1 MKHKKLIAGI
11 VGIVLGVII
20 TFFIPTPHGLTHAGM
35 IVLASLVTANIFWI
49 FNVIPSF
56 ATGLLMLSSWVVLG
70 AVKFEVA
77 YQIFSTTTMWIII
90 GGLGLGAAATKTGLI
105 KRIALKIMTFFPA
118 NFRGQTLALFTAGT
132 IIAPMIPSAHPKTA
146 MSTPIAKGIS
156 NALGYKPFGKGSSGL
171 FLAALWGFFVTEASF
186 LSATAQNYAFKGLL
200 PAKAQAQLNWSNW
213 FIMMIPWTI
222 IILIGGYFLLT
233 FLFKPKDDKPVS
245 REFISKQLDEL
256 GPMSREEK
264 ITAAVILVA
273 IVFWILESV
282 FNIPAAVTAIIGV
295 SVLVALKVLTP
306 EDFKTRLSWNTIIFI
321 GTVMA
326 LGNVMQSAGLTTWLR
341 KILAPAISPIIG
353 NIYITV
359 IVLPIIIYLC
369 KFVVV
374 SLISTGTLITIGL
387 LPFFSQMSFSPAI
400 IAIIVTTSVNV
411 WLLSYMNAPILTGS
425 AAVQDSMASRG
436 AMAKSSIGY
445 MLLNIIGLL
454 VCVPLWQLMGIA

>member
-1 MKHKKLIAGI
+1 
-11 VGIVLGVII
+11 
-20 TFFIPTPHGLTHAGM
+20 
-35 IVLASLVTANIFWI
+35 
-49 FNVIPSF
+49 
-56 ATGLLMLSSWVVLG
+56 
-70 AVKFEVA
+70 
-77 YQIFSTTTMWIII
+77 
-90 GGLGLGAAATKTGLI
+90 
-105 KRIALKIMTFFPA
+105 
-118 NFRGQTLALFTAGT
+118 
-132 IIAPMIPSAHPKTA
+132 MIPSAHPKTA

-200 PAKAQAQLNWSNW
+200 PAKAQAQLNWGNW

-245 REFISKQLDEL
+245 REFISKQLNEL

-264 ITAAVILVA
+264 ITATVILIA

-282 FNIPAAVTAIIGV
+282 FNIPAAITAIIGV

-341 KILAPAISPIIG
+341 KILAPAISPIID

-359 IVLPIIIYLC
+359 IALPIIIYLC

-411 WLLSYMNAPILTGS
+411 WILSYMNAPILTGS

-445 MLLNIIGLL
+445 MILNIIGLL
-454 VCVPLWQLMGIA
+454 VCVPIWQLMGIA